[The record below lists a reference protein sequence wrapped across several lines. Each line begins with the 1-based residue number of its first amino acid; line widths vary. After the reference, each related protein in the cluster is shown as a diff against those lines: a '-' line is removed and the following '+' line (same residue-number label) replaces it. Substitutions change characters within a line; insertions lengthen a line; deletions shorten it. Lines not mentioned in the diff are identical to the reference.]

1 MNLDEYQLACGETAN
16 YPGSGELLGLLY
28 TSLGLAGES
37 GELCDK
43 VKKVIRD
50 SNMKLT
56 DERREAL
63 VYELGDVLWYVA
75 RTAHELGI
83 TLSEVARLNI
93 DKLSSMKERGKIS
106 GEGDNR

>member
-1 MNLDEYQLACGETAN
+1 MNLDEYQLACSETAN

-28 TSLGLAGES
+28 TSLGLAGEA

-50 SNMKLT
+50 SNMQLT

-75 RTAHELGI
+75 RTAHELGFS
-83 TLSEVARLNI
+83 LSDIAKRNI
-93 DKLSSMKERGKIS
+93 DKLASRKERGKIS
-106 GEGDNR
+106 GDGDNR